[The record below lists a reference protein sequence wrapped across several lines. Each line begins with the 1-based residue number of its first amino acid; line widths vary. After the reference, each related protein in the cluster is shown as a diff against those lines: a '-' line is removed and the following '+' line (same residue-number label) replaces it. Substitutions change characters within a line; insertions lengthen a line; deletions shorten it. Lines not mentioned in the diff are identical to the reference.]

1 MKKSSV
7 KSLANA
13 MIKSGKGKKPKKASA
28 KQWAGGGY

>member
-7 KSLANA
+7 KSLASV
-13 MIKSGKGKKPKKASA
+13 MMKSGSKKKPKKASA

>member
-7 KSLANA
+7 KTLANA
-13 MIKSGKGKKPKKASA
+13 MMKSGSKKKPKKASA